1 MIDQQDDKKASHFL
15 FLKNLLPKFASKLT
29 KQIKRQLLTCFVIGK
44 DNLFSAT
51 AYITFLSLYHI
62 CSY

>member
-51 AYITFLSLYHI
+51 AYITF
-62 CSY
+62 